1 MSKKLTL
8 LTILIFSLSV
18 FSCENKQVSNNNSEV
33 PEVGKNVKPIA
44 DNEVAVIEMENQAA
58 FGTITI
64 ELYSNI
70 APKMVARFKE
80 LAKEGFYNG
89 VSFHRINPQVI
100 QTGDPNTKD
109 NDPANDGAG
118 GSDKPDVEAE
128 FSDLKFDTGIVGAAR
143 GGQDF
148 NSANS
153 QFFIMLKR
161 EEGFD
166 NKYTIFG
173 KVINGM
179 NNARTIGGAT
189 RDGERPLD
197 DIKIKQI
204 KIEPKP

>member
-1 MSKKLTL
+1 MSKKF
-8 LTILIFSLSV
+8 TIFIILVFSLFI
-18 FSCENKQVSNNNSEV
+18 FSCENKQTANSNSAT
-33 PEVGKNVKPIA
+33 PEIKKDVKPVA
-44 DNEVAVIEMENQAA
+44 DKEVAVIEMENQAA
-58 FGTITI
+58 YGTITI

-89 VSFHRINPQVI
+89 VSFHRITPAVI

-109 NDPANDGAG
+109 NDPTNDGAG
-118 GSDKPDVEAE
+118 GLDKPDVAAE
-128 FSDLKFDTGIVGAAR
+128 FSDLKFDTGIIGAAR
-143 GGQDF
+143 GQDF
-148 NSANS
+148 DSANS

-166 NKYTIFG
+166 DRYTIFG
-173 KVINGM
+173 KVIDGM
-179 NNARTIGGAT
+179 TNARTIGGAT

-204 KIEPKP
+204 KIEAKQ

>member
-1 MSKKLTL
+1 MSKIF
-8 LTILIFSLSV
+8 TIFTIIIFSLFV
-18 FSCENKQVSNNNSEV
+18 FSCENKQSANTNSAT
-33 PEVGKNVKPIA
+33 PEIKSGVKPVA

-58 FGTITI
+58 YGTITI

-89 VSFHRINPQVI
+89 VSFHRVNPQVI

-109 NDPANDGAG
+109 NDPTNDGAG
-118 GSDKPDVEAE
+118 GSDKPDVPAE
-128 FSDLKFDTGIVGAAR
+128 FSDLDFDTGIVGAAR
-143 GGQDF
+143 GQEFD
-148 NSANS
+148 SANS

-166 NKYTIFG
+166 GRYTIFG
-173 KVINGM
+173 KVIDGM
-179 NNARTIGGAT
+179 NNARTIGGTT

-197 DIKIKQI
+197 DIKIKQVR
-204 KIEPKP
+204 IEPKK